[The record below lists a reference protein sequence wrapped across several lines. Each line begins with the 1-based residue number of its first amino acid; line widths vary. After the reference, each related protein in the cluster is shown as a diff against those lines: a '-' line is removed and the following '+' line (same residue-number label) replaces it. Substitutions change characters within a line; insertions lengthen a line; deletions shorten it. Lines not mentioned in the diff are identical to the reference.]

1 MQMQHT
7 EMMSRFDQLEKK
19 MEEDRQKALSPIN
32 RQPESA
38 IRESTAKK
46 DMVVS
51 VQKIQRIEDTF
62 STSTALTDGSEDE
75 IQGMIQRIQ
84 RLLLGVEK
92 NVEGELA
99 QPLII
104 HYTKLRILDQRMK
117 MLEALN

>member
-1 MQMQHT
+1 
-7 EMMSRFDQLEKK
+7 
-19 MEEDRQKALSPIN
+19 
-32 RQPESA
+32 
-38 IRESTAKK
+38 
-46 DMVVS
+46 MVVS

-75 IQGMIQRIQ
+75 IQGMITRIQ